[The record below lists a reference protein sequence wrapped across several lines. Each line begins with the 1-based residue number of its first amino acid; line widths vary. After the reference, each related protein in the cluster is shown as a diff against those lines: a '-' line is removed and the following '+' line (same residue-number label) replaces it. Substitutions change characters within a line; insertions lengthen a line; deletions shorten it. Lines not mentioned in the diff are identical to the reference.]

1 MTDKKKDL
9 KPTRPSFVFDGG
21 KKAKSERKSA
31 TLQTTPKD
39 RTKARRDPKAAF
51 KKRKRNK

>member
-9 KPTRPSFVFDGG
+9 KPKRPPFVFDGG
-21 KKAKSERKSA
+21 KKNKSERKSA